1 VAEPLPPGA
10 AVDAVRAL
18 ATARR
23 SWTVLVDGG
32 SGAGKST
39 LADLLVA
46 ATGAALVRLD
56 DVYPGWDGLEA
67 AAEAVRRD
75 LLAPRSIG
83 RSGAWRRWDWV
94 RDAPAE
100 RHLVPAGGG
109 LVCEGSGVLTRAS
122 APLADLAVWVDLD
135 EPERRRRALARDG
148 EPYAVQWPR
157 WAAQEAAA
165 IARNDPERLA
175 GVVVD
180 GRRLPQPLPRARS
193 VDTHYPRRP

>member
-1 VAEPLPPGA
+1 MGEPLPPAA

-18 ATARR
+18 AAARR
-23 SWTVLVDGG
+23 TWTVLIDGG

-56 DVYPGWDGLEA
+56 DLYPGWDGLTA
-67 AAEAVRRD
+67 GAEAVRRD
-75 LLAPRSIG
+75 LLVPRATG
-83 RSGAWRRWDWV
+83 RAGTWRRWDWAAE
-94 RDAPAE
+94 APAE
-100 RHLVPAGGG
+100 RSAVPATGG

-135 EPERRRRALARDG
+135 EPERHRRAIARDG
-148 EPYAVQWPR
+148 EPYARQWQR

-165 IARNDPERLA
+165 ISRNAPQRLA
-175 GVVVD
+175 DLVVD
-180 GRRLPQPLPRARS
+180 GRSLPQPVISARTGN
-193 VDTHYPRRP
+193 TH